1 MSGLVNKRLN
11 NSNAVAFFNQLR
23 DESEARKK
31 QDLVAANS
39 SKPRTAKLSR
49 LQKQVL
55 LIALRWHG
63 KTWSDVYN
71 SDIKVEVFGWK
82 PLCHYWD
89 GWHDEAHAQPG
100 AARYELDHDWANK
113 SLHGQI
119 FNRKSIG
126 ERRYNTVSVSA
137 HRALKRLTERHLLY
151 KTGAGWSLTEHGLE
165 TAKKL
170 SASTEF

>member
-1 MSGLVNKRLN
+1 MRNLGEQMAAISQMWAESAARQKQRLADA
-11 NSNAVAFFNQLR
+11 NA
-23 DESEARKK
+23 ST
-31 QDLVAANS
+31 
-39 SKPRTAKLSR
+39 PRTTKLSK

-63 KTWSDVYN
+63 KAHSDVYN

-82 PLCHYWD
+82 PLSHYWD
-89 GWHDEAHAQPG
+89 GWVDEGHAQPG
-100 AARYELDHDWANK
+100 TARCELDSHWANN

-119 FNRKSIG
+119 FDRKSIG
-126 ERRYNTVSVSA
+126 ERRYNAVSVST

-165 TAKKL
+165 TAKNVVP
-170 SASTEF
+170 AREF